1 MSSFFPPK
9 AKQARAQ
16 GPKRKRKLE
25 AGSEE
30 EARGAAPKRTEEQA
44 LLLLIKKA
52 TSVRR
57 RAAPK
62 AVDAE
67 RKGDATET
75 DEDKDKACW
84 TELKKMLRG
93 GDETLARQAFGFL
106 VGQLRDRR
114 PEVRRACVL
123 CAGMITLSDI
133 SFVMDRN

>member
-9 AKQARAQ
+9 AKQARAK
-16 GPKRKRKLE
+16 GPKRKRKLQV
-25 AGSEE
+25 GSEE
-30 EARGAAPKRTEEQA
+30 GGGAAPKRTEEQA

-62 AVDAE
+62 AVHADGN
-67 RKGDATET
+67 GDAAETE
-75 DEDKDKACW
+75 EDKDKACW

-106 VGQLRDRR
+106 MGQLRDRR
-114 PEVRRACVL
+114 PEVRQACVHY
-123 CAGMITLSDI
+123 AGMILLSGI
-133 SFVMDRN
+133 SFVMNGN

>member
-9 AKQARAQ
+9 ANQARAK
-16 GPKRKRKLE
+16 GPKRKRKLQ
-25 AGSEE
+25 AGSKEE
-30 EARGAAPKRTEEQA
+30 GGQA
-44 LLLLIKKA
+44 LLLLIKKT

-67 RKGDATET
+67 GKGDAAETE
-75 DEDKDKACW
+75 EEDKACW

-114 PEVRRACVL
+114 AEVRRACIL
-123 CAGMITLSDI
+123 CACMIRLSGI
-133 SFVMDRN
+133 AFLMQGGLILRHITH